1 MHTLVIDCNYLCHR
15 ARHTTGELIYHGQH
29 TGVIHGFFT
38 QVLPLLYKYRPDR
51 LVFTW
56 DSRRSHRQK
65 RFPWY
70 KDRPKTPSAIDPIE
84 DFKQFNLLRDH
95 LLFEAGFQNVFVKTG
110 FEADDLIAR
119 LAATQGKTTIVTGDE
134 DLYQVLS
141 PLVSIYSPGKKKEIT
156 RASFIEEYGITPAQ
170 WVEVKKIA
178 GCSSDMIPGV
188 PGVGE
193 KTAIKYLRGELKTTH
208 AKYRAIIDNAE
219 IIERNDWLVRL
230 PLPGTPQL
238 QVRDDAI
245 DTTGFRALCTR
256 FGLFKLMN
264 TIPEWEAYYGAYLG
278 E

>member
-1 MHTLVIDCNYLCHR
+1 M
-15 ARHTTGELIYHGQH
+15 
-29 TGVIHGFFT
+29 
-38 QVLPLLYKYRPDR
+38 
-51 LVFTW
+51 
-56 DSRRSHRQK
+56 
-65 RFPWY
+65 
-70 KDRPKTPSAIDPIE
+70 

-95 LLFEAGFQNVFVKTG
+95 LLFEVGFQNVFVKTG
-110 FEADDLIAR
+110 FEADDLMAR

-156 RASFIEEYGITPAQ
+156 KASFIQEYGITPEQ

-178 GCSSDMIPGV
+178 GCTSDMIPGV

-193 KTAIKYLRGELKTTH
+193 KTAIKYLRGELKETH
-208 AKYRAIIDNAE
+208 KTYQAILASTE

-238 QVRDDAI
+238 QIRDDAV
-245 DTTGFRALCTR
+245 DGTGFRALCTR

-264 TIPEWEAYYGAYLG
+264 TISEWETYYGTYLS